1 MPRPSHLVLD
11 ASLAIRALVPTS
23 PQDRALELIAAA
35 HQEGTAL
42 LAPDLWVSEVTSV
55 LRKMVHTQSLAPEEA
70 DLLLSG
76 LPSLGVQ
83 VIPSDLPLARSA
95 LSWAGRL
102 GQIRAYDAFYLALA
116 EREEAT
122 LWTGDGRLKDRVAQ
136 LGIDWVRYF
145 AEPSA

>member
-1 MPRPSHLVLD
+1 MPPPSRLVLD

-23 PQDRALELIAAA
+23 PQDRALELIAEA
-35 HQEGTAL
+35 HQEGNTL
-42 LAPDLWVSEVTSV
+42 LAPSLWIAEITSI

-83 VIPSDLPLARSA
+83 MISSDLPLARSA

-102 GQIRAYDAFYLALA
+102 GQIRAYDAFYVALA

-122 LWTGDGRLKDRVAQ
+122 LWTGDGRLTDRARQ
-136 LGIDWVRYF
+136 LGIDWVRYL
-145 AEPSA
+145 AEPDT

>member
-1 MPRPSHLVLD
+1 MPPPSRLVLD

-23 PQDRALELIAAA
+23 SQDGALELIAGA
-35 HQEGTAL
+35 HQEGTTL
-42 LAPDLWVSEVTSV
+42 LAPGLWIAEVTSV
-55 LRKMVHTQSLAPEEA
+55 LRKMVHTQGLAPDEA

-116 EREEAT
+116 EREDAT
-122 LWTGDGRLKDRVAQ
+122 LWTGDGRLTDRATQ
-136 LGIDWVRYF
+136 LGIDWVRYL
-145 AEPSA
+145 AEPDS